1 MPIKNKTNAAA
12 VGLLAIMFFLAGG
25 AALRESAATDE
36 VAHVG
41 AGLSYLQRFDMRFNE
56 EHPPLAKVLAAIPLV
71 LRGTHADY
79 SGTAWQVSNDFF
91 PAYGAQW
98 LYGDAVLGRWNDWK
112 STLMWARFPMLVLTL
127 LLGWVIF
134 HLGTR
139 LGGAFG
145 GLLCLAAYVTTPAF
159 LVFGPLVITDL
170 PVTLFT
176 VMALWQLGDIW
187 ATPSRKNALL
197 FGAAFA
203 AALLSKFTGL
213 LILPVI
219 VTLFVQ
225 TRFWPTAAQPAEK
238 DARKAWRRARWGCVF
253 RGVLWAALFVYVV
266 YFILSWNQSNEAL
279 NRVGGGPWAGLIR
292 RPLMP
297 LWLYLRGLLMVLVMG
312 SRPTYLFGHTLSHGV
327 PYYFPIVFVLKS
339 TLGFLILLLL
349 AAGVGIAHRAS
360 VIPDEVRPH
369 WRVLMVGFFVFLT
382 VCILSRLDISIR
394 HFMVPIAL
402 LILMLAPL
410 PRMIAAV
417 AHRRVWQAVTVA
429 LAVSCFVPMLM
440 AYPYYFPFINSLSF
454 GRPNYYLLNDSN
466 VTWNE
471 GLPAVEG
478 FVRQQGLS
486 KIQLDWTSLSDP
498 AIVVPEAQ
506 PWDCQAP
513 ADSDAG
519 QWVAVTA
526 VAILENHTCGYLQ
539 QYPHQQL
546 AGGGFYVFKLPA
558 PIPVAGTPGG
568 PPLLSDRK
576 FMWGMPFDMRAWTIN
591 LERHPEQLPA
601 AMKAQMESYQQE
613 AQRQQARKK

>member
-1 MPIKNKTNAAA
+1 MPINTKTNVAAA
-12 VGLLAIMFFLAGG
+12 GLLAIMFFLAGG
-25 AALRESAATDE
+25 AALDESAATDE

-41 AGLSYLQRFDMRFNE
+41 AGLSYLQRFDLRLNE

-71 LRGTHADY
+71 LRGTRADY
-79 SGTAWQVSNDFF
+79 TSTSWQISNDFF

-98 LYGDAVLGRWNDWK
+98 IFGDAILGRWNDWK
-112 STLMWARFPMLVLTL
+112 LTLMWARFPMLVLTL

-134 HLGTR
+134 LLGTR
-139 LGGAFG
+139 LGGPFG

-176 VMALWQLGDIW
+176 LVALWQLGEIW
-187 ATPSRKNALL
+187 AMPSRKNALL
-197 FGAAFA
+197 FGAAFG

-213 LILPVI
+213 LILLVI
-219 VTLFVQ
+219 VTLFMQ
-225 TRFWPTAAQPAEK
+225 TRFWPTAAQPSEK
-238 DARKAWRRARWGCVF
+238 DSRKAWRRARWRCVI

-266 YFILSWNQSNEAL
+266 YFILSWNQSNEVL
-279 NRVGGGPWAGLIR
+279 NRVGSGPWAGLIR

-297 LWLYLRGLLMVLVMG
+297 LWLYLRGVLVVLVSG
-312 SRPTYLFGHTLSHGV
+312 SRPSYLFGHDLSHGV

-339 TLGFLILLLL
+339 TLGFLLLLL
-349 AAGVGIAHRAS
+349 LTAGVGILRRAH
-360 VIPDEVRPH
+360 VIPDDVRPH
-369 WRVLMVGFFVFLT
+369 WRVLMAGFFVFLT
-382 VCILSRLDISIR
+382 VCLLSRLDISIR

-410 PRMIAAV
+410 PRLIAAMP
-417 AHRRVWQAVTVA
+417 HRRIWQAVTVA
-429 LAVSCFVPMLM
+429 LAVSCFVPILM
-440 AYPYYFPFINSLSF
+440 AYPSYFPFINSLSF
-454 GRPNYYLLNDSN
+454 GHPNYYLLNDSN

-471 GLPAVEG
+471 GLPAVER
-478 FVRQQGLS
+478 FARQQGLS
-486 KIQLDWTSLSDP
+486 KILLDWSSLSDP

-526 VAILENHTCGYLQ
+526 VAILENHNCGYLQ

-546 AGGGFYVFKLPA
+546 GGGGFYVFKLPA

-568 PPLLSDRK
+568 PPLVSDRK
-576 FMWGMPFDMRAWTIN
+576 LMWGMPFDMRGWTVN

-601 AMKAQMESYQQE
+601 AMKAQIEKFQE
-613 AQRQQARKK
+613 QAKQARKK